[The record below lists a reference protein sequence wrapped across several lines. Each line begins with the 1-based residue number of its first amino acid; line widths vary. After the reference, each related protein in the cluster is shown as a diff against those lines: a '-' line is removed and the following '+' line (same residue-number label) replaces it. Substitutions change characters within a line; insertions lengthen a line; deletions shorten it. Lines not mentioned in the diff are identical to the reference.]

1 MAAKKQKYYVVWHG
15 HTPGVYHSWEACRR
29 QVEQFPNAR
38 YKAYPSISEA
48 QEAFRHGPGP
58 AVRKGMP
65 AKGKQNLISRD
76 TILPGSIS
84 VDAACSGNPGKMEYR
99 GVWTDDGTELFHF
112 GPVPVGT
119 NNIGE
124 FLAIVHALAWL
135 RKRNDGKTAIYS
147 DSRNALLWVRK
158 KHAATKLPH
167 TRDTADLMDMID
179 RAETWLRENTW
190 TNPVLK
196 WETESWGE
204 SPADFGRK

>member
-15 HTPGVYHSWEACRR
+15 HAPGVYHSWDACKK
-29 QVEQFPNAR
+29 QVDQFPGAV
-38 YKAYPSISEA
+38 YKSYPSLAEA
-48 QEAFRHGPGP
+48 QEAFRHGPVSGP
-58 AVRKGMP
+58 RKPP
-65 AKGKQNLISRD
+65 AARKEPKVSRD
-76 TILPGSIS
+76 KIIPGSIS
-84 VDAACSGNPGKMEYR
+84 VDAACSGNPGRMEYR
-99 GVWTDDGTELFHF
+99 GVWTDDKTEIFHF

-135 RKRNDGKTAIYS
+135 KKRGDGRTPIYS

-158 KHAATKLPH
+158 KKAATKLPH
-167 TRDTADLMDMID
+167 TKATADLMDMLD
-179 RAETWLRENTW
+179 RAEAWLRENTW
-190 TNPVLK
+190 TNPLLK

>member
-15 HTPGVYHSWEACRR
+15 HTPGVYHSWEACKR
-29 QVEQFPNAR
+29 QVEQFPGAM
-38 YKAYPSISEA
+38 YKSYPTLSEA
-48 QEAFRHGPGP
+48 KDAYAHGPGTP
-58 AVRKGMP
+58 ERKP
-65 AKGKQNLISRD
+65 RADSHKPRISREK
-76 TILPGSIS
+76 IVPGSIS
-84 VDAACSGNPGKMEYR
+84 VDAACSGNPGRMEYR
-99 GVWTDDGTELFHF
+99 GVWTDDKTEIFHF

-135 RKRNDGKTAIYS
+135 KKQGDGKTAVYS
-147 DSRNALLWVRK
+147 DSRNALLWIKK

-167 TRDTADLMDMID
+167 TKATADLMDMIE
-179 RAETWLRENTW
+179 RAEQWLRDNTW
-190 TNPVLK
+190 TNPLLK